1 MRGRAHWIGLLAGG
15 AILAFGVAGFARNHA
30 QTMPGNA
37 LRFLFGAL
45 VAHDL
50 VWAWLVA
57 AVGAVL
63 VRAIPARIRPTVM
76 AALATSAVLVLI
88 SVPALTGEG
97 RLANNPSILPRDA
110 WAGLA
115 EALAVTWLIAAV
127 LAVRAW
133 RRPPT
138 AQDLER
144 PVRRDRP
151 AGW

>member
-1 MRGRAHWIGLLAGG
+1 VRGRAHWIGLVAGG
-15 AILAFGVAGFARNHA
+15 AILAFGIAGLARNHA
-30 QTMPGNA
+30 QTMPGDT
-37 LRFLFGAL
+37 LRFLVGAL

-57 AVGAVL
+57 GAAAVL
-63 VRAIPARIRPTVM
+63 VRVAPARVRPVVM
-76 AALATSAVLVLI
+76 GALATSAVLVLI
-88 SVPALTGEG
+88 SVPALTGNG
-97 RLANNPSILPRDA
+97 RLANNPSILPRDP

-115 EALAVTWLIAAV
+115 EAVLVTWLVAAV

-138 AQDLER
+138 AQDPPR
-144 PVRRDRP
+144 PVRRRRQ